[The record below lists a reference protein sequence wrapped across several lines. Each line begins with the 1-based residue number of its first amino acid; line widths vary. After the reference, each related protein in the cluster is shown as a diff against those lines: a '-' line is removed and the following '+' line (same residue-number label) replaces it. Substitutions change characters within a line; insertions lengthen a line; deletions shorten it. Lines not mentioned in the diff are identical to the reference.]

1 MGGELA
7 GRVAI
12 VTGGGWNIGR
22 AIARR
27 FAAAGARVVVTS
39 RRADRLQETVRLVE
53 AEGGE
58 ALAVAADLTDLSQV
72 EAVAAR
78 TLETY
83 GRIDVLAAIAGGGA
97 VYAPID
103 QIDPA
108 AWEQCVRQN
117 LVATFYCARA
127 VIREMKKRDFGHILT
142 CSGGG
147 GSFPLLGMH
156 ATAYACAKAAICR
169 FTDQLQAELLDT
181 GIHVNCIEPGLV
193 WDPDRMA
200 EVEAEERRT
209 GRPHPLRGQNRSPEE
224 AAELALW
231 IVARSEPQVRG
242 RVISVC
248 DDWWKDPEQV
258 RRVEQTIHL
267 YRVRRYDL

>member
-1 MGGELA
+1 MSGALA
-7 GRVAI
+7 GQVAI

-27 FAAAGARVVVTS
+27 FAAEGARVAVSS
-39 RRADRLQETVRLVE
+39 RREDRLRETVRLIE
-53 AEGGE
+53 DAGGE
-58 ALAVAADLTDLSQV
+58 ALAAAADLTDLAQV
-72 EAVAAR
+72 EDVVAR
-78 TLETY
+78 TLDAY

-103 QIDPA
+103 EIDPV

-117 LVATFYCARA
+117 LLATFFCARA
-127 VIREMKKRDFGHILT
+127 VIGEMKARDRGHILT

-156 ATAYACAKAAICR
+156 ATAYACAKAAVCR

-193 WDPDRMA
+193 WDPDRLA

-209 GRPHPLRGQNRSPEE
+209 GRPHPQREQNRSPEE

-242 RVISVC
+242 RIISVH

-267 YRVRRYDL
+267 YRMRRYDL